1 MGHSA
6 VPSVSRPVDCS
17 VWRGCNL
24 TPVEVR
30 RRQRAPFRRVVLSTP
45 VTDWRV
51 IRDTVICTPAAQFLW
66 TCSLSLISCLNFNF
80 SLSPATTLNRRST
93 VRASAADS
101 GQAEPL
107 PATFSQQYLISS
119 RWLFCLRGKSR
130 SLWTIY
136 EQAIHD
142 DNDSNNYGWKST
154 ECLPLPRR
162 ITQLY
167 FSAKC
172 DNKKK
177 QNKNRT

>member
-6 VPSVSRPVDCS
+6 VQSVNRSTALFGVAVTWRLSRWGDGSARRLGGSFFLRRWQTDVSYETLSS
-17 VWRGCNL
+17 VHL
-24 TPVEVR
+24 
-30 RRQRAPFRRVVLSTP
+30 QRSFSG
-45 VTDWRV
+45 
-51 IRDTVICTPAAQFLW
+51 PAL
-66 TCSLSLISCLNFNF
+66 SLSLISCLNFNF

-93 VRASAADS
+93 VRASAAAS

-107 PATFSQQYLISS
+107 PAATFSQQYLISS

-167 FSAKC
+167 FPAKC
-172 DNKKK
+172 DNKK
-177 QNKNRT
+177 TE